1 MPIAIHEKEID
12 ALIRKGIYKDR
23 SSLFN
28 DAMRVFFAYRP
39 ELKVESAVELYASGE
54 YSLARS
60 GEIAGIDIESFKEE
74 LKRRGIKIEIAL
86 PDKKHLNK
94 GVSAILEK

>member
-1 MPIAIHEKEID
+1 MDQADGLVAGSAKTIKFTQYLQYEAEVRKMPIAILEKEID

-23 SSLFN
+23 GSLFN

-54 YSLARS
+54 YSLWVCKEMDAQCSLS
-60 GEIAGIDIESFKEE
+60 G
-74 LKRRGIKIEIAL
+74 
-86 PDKKHLNK
+86 N
-94 GVSAILEK
+94 